1 MLHPI
6 ELEKFALPAAA
17 RVIEGI
23 RAKVNVPVI
32 YFARDVAAHLET
44 VGSVTKAD
52 VLGIDWSVRMGAAAK
67 RLPGHAVMG
76 NLDPTVLFAS
86 EDVVEARTRALLDEM
101 KDRDG
106 HIFNLGH
113 GVLPKTPPPHARKI
127 IETIRAYHGVES

>member
-52 VLGIDWSVRMGAAAK
+52 VLGIDWSVRMG
-67 RLPGHAVMG
+67 RLQNVFPVT
-76 NLDPTVLFAS
+76 L
-86 EDVVEARTRALLDEM
+86 
-101 KDRDG
+101 
-106 HIFNLGH
+106 
-113 GVLPKTPPPHARKI
+113 
-127 IETIRAYHGVES
+127 

>member
-1 MLHPI
+1 
-6 ELEKFALPAAA
+6 
-17 RVIEGI
+17 
-23 RAKVNVPVI
+23 
-32 YFARDVAAHLET
+32 
-44 VGSVTKAD
+44 
-52 VLGIDWSVRMGAAAK
+52 
-67 RLPGHAVMG
+67 MG

-113 GVLPKTPPPHARKI
+113 GVLPKTPLPHARKI